1 MTETVHT
8 TLQTDHRTAA
18 REHDQWLENIGR
30 WRVAHR
36 KALAMLAT
44 MQSRILEWE
53 TAILELDT
61 ILEEHAN
68 HIRAHETHIQQHELE
83 ITGHEPQ
90 GKHADHDRLLI
101 AHEDFETVH
110 AQSRE
115 AHDSFK
121 IRHEAM
127 IGEIVRLLEAFDG
140 LTKSPHYPLEM

>member
-1 MTETVHT
+1 MTEAVHT

-18 REHDQWLENIGR
+18 GEHNQWLEDIGR

-44 MQSRILEWE
+44 MQSRILERE

-83 ITGHEPQ
+83 ITEHEQ
-90 GKHADHDRLLI
+90 RGEHAEHDRLLI
-101 AHEDFETVH
+101 THEDFETVH

-115 AHDSFK
+115 AHDTFRV
-121 IRHEAM
+121 RHEAM
-127 IGEIVRLLEAFDG
+127 IGQISRLLEEFAKLPG
-140 LTKSPHYPLEM
+140 RPPYPLEM